1 LPHQHEVAF
10 IFFCLNCV
18 SVQKDGMPMNLPEER
33 AKLAAAC
40 REQWIASARDDLF
53 PNITGLT
60 QDEQHAV
67 AFAALDGRAGDGVEE
82 REIMEL
88 LQEAD
93 RAKRAWGMF
102 QMAILNVIYL
112 KNQDGVTSTKVTD
125 DAAKTLGQPL
135 REIGML

>member
-1 LPHQHEVAF
+1 
-10 IFFCLNCV
+10 
-18 SVQKDGMPMNLPEER
+18 MNLPQER
-33 AKLAAAC
+33 AKLAIAC
-40 REQWIASARDDLF
+40 REQWLAADRDELF
-53 PNITGLT
+53 PNIGGLT

-67 AFAALDGRAGDGVEE
+67 AFAALDGREGDGVEQH
-82 REIMEL
+82 EIMQL

-112 KNQDGVTSTKVTD
+112 KHENGQTSTKVTQS
-125 DAAKTLGQPL
+125 ASETLAQPL